1 MKTVYTADKHSY
13 GTEFFGC
20 YDTLDELKRAIVKQE
35 MQYELLLKDLEYTE
49 DMYTEELFK
58 QYAEEG
64 DYRLAKVDLHEDE
77 EITFGEYDGKSWFNV
92 VKKDPKIISKTTYL
106 PFEML

>member
-13 GTEFFGC
+13 GTEFFKVC
-20 YDTLDELKRAIVKQE
+20 NTLDELKRAIVKQE
-35 MQYELLLKDLEYTE
+35 MRYEILLKDLEYTE
-49 DMYTEELFK
+49 DMYTEKLFK
-58 QYAEEG
+58 KYAEEG
-64 DYRLAKVDLHEDE
+64 GYRLAKVDLHKDE

-106 PFEML
+106 NL